1 MNIDSS
7 INPMPASRAERS
19 SNPVDILANRLIL
32 DRNGAFHSSS
42 WPGLFRPSTSFVPRC
57 FKDVDARHK
66 AGHDELRGID
76 CRNNGSAIPI
86 CHQPAP
92 RRTSGMTEFDP
103 ALHRM
108 VPQQR
113 WFEDFA
119 LGERFVIPSRT
130 MTTAVF
136 AAFQSASGDTHPV
149 HYDVEYCR
157 ARGMPNL
164 LAHGFQTLIH
174 TAPGS
179 GLFPYMVEE
188 SLVGFLEQSS
198 RFVKPVYAD
207 DTIYPALEVTEL
219 TPGRSTGVVT
229 LRSTV
234 FNQRREL
241 VLEGVQKFLIR
252 RRPAPP

>member
-1 MNIDSS
+1 
-7 INPMPASRAERS
+7 
-19 SNPVDILANRLIL
+19 
-32 DRNGAFHSSS
+32 
-42 WPGLFRPSTSFVPRC
+42 VPRC

-66 AGHDELRGID
+66 AGHDELCGID
-76 CRNNGSAIPI
+76 CRNNTSAIPI
-86 CHQPAP
+86 GHQPAHKTS
-92 RRTSGMTEFDP
+92 RRKSGMTEFDP

-113 WFEDFA
+113 WFEDFV
-119 LGERFVIPSRT
+119 LGERFVIPGRT

-136 AAFQSASGDTHPV
+136 SAFQTASGDTHPV
-149 HYDVEYCR
+149 HYDIEYCR

-207 DTIYPALEVTEL
+207 DTIYPTLEVTEL
-219 TPGRSTGVVT
+219 TPGRTTGVVT

-241 VLEGVQKFLIR
+241 VLEGLQKFLIR
-252 RRPAPP
+252 RRPMQP